1 MQCTLRWASSSSR
14 HQHVF
19 AHLQCCEGHVLY
31 SCLVGFHFR
40 CLDVVPWESAARQ
53 DLLLAC
59 RTGATLY
66 EFQTCHWTRYQPLVC
81 CVSPRP
87 EAQKART
94 CCSHCPLCWP
104 LVVLE
109 DHSLLAGSSPA
120 PSDGLPLLSFDVWMC
135 RRKLSQLKFGP
146 AHQHTFSRSRSSRA
160 CGRMSSCLPCLHRA
174 RFGSYAKVWAP
185 RPDSNLAVSPVSH
198 SLLSVRFVR
207 QVFVY

>member
-19 AHLQCCEGHVLY
+19 AHLQCGEGHVLY

-40 CLDVVPWESAARQ
+40 GLDVVPWESAARQ

-59 RTGATLY
+59 RTGATLC
-66 EFQTCHWTRYQPLVC
+66 EFQTCHWTRYQPLVF

-120 PSDGLPLLSFDVWMC
+120 PCDGLPLLCFVKKEMTFGCVPEAISAEVW
-135 RRKLSQLKFGP
+135 SSSS
-146 AHQHTFSRSRSSRA
+146 AHLFKIAVISSMRT
-160 CGRMSSCLPCLHRA
+160 
-174 RFGSYAKVWAP
+174 
-185 RPDSNLAVSPVSH
+185 N
-198 SLLSVRFVR
+198 
-207 QVFVY
+207 VFVFVMLASI